1 MRVLTEPKIVL
12 ASHNKGK
19 LHEIQALLAP
29 FSIACV
35 SAGELGL
42 EEPAETETSFAGNAR
57 LKAHFAAQAAGLPA
71 LSDDSG
77 ICVDGLYGA
86 PGVYTAD
93 WAETPSGRNFTMAMT
108 RVWKELD
115 AADAPSPR
123 RAQFN
128 CTLCLAWPDGH
139 DEIFAGIATGQVVW
153 PMRGMHGFG
162 FDPMFQPDGFDRT
175 FAEMLPEEKHP
186 LSHRADAF
194 NKLVSGCLT

>member
-12 ASHNKGK
+12 ASHNEGK

-162 FDPMFQPDGFDRT
+162 FDPMFQPDGFDQT